1 MPVGTTAFSL
11 VFCVPLFDQ
20 ILGFFYRPIPLTQ
33 TKGGGLLC
41 RGMVEQGGTA
51 MEEYEGPDRYV
62 GVDVPAVVGGRVRMS
77 ER

>member
-1 MPVGTTAFSL
+1 
-11 VFCVPLFDQ
+11 
-20 ILGFFYRPIPLTQ
+20 
-33 TKGGGLLC
+33 
-41 RGMVEQGGTA
+41 MVEQGGTA